1 MSNAATI
8 AAAAAVVIVVVD
20 IWAVP
25 YVIELQLKLS
35 NLNVLLR
42 KFVLQSPQL
51 VLLPEEHPQE
61 LQSTTYRFTH
71 THTYIYIN
79 TSQQGT
85 VLAKLSFQ

>member
-1 MSNAATI
+1 MSNAATV
-8 AAAAAVVIVVVD
+8 AAAVVIVVD

-51 VLLPEEHPQE
+51 FLLPEEHPQE
-61 LQSTTYRFTH
+61 LQSKTYRVTH
-71 THTYIYIN
+71 TNIN
-79 TSQQGT
+79 TSQPET
-85 VLAKLSFQ
+85 VLAKLSFQQP

>member
-8 AAAAAVVIVVVD
+8 AAAVVVIVVAD

-51 VLLPEEHPQE
+51 FLLPKEHLQE
-61 LQSTTYRFTH
+61 LQSKMHRV
-71 THTYIYIN
+71 THTYIN
-79 TSQQGT
+79 T
-85 VLAKLSFQ
+85 